1 MSSISSEF
9 RPERSDKAEYYV
21 IREIWVDGDFV
32 VIDVQGVRD
41 DGSYWVTGF
50 QIRVTKVDW
59 DRMNESDILDLV
71 MSEARKNEAAL
82 DEAYLKMRDDE
93 SKTASL
99 RNEVKY
105 KNLVGQRIVL
115 GE

>member
-1 MSSISSEF
+1 MSIDSKSVDVQ
-9 RPERSDKAEYYV
+9 RPDRAQYYV
-21 IREIWVDGDFV
+21 IREMWVDGDSV
-32 VIDVQGVRD
+32 VIDVQGVRG

-50 QIRVTKVDW
+50 QIRVAKIDW
-59 DRMNESDILDLV
+59 NRMSESDILDLV
-71 MSEARKNEAAL
+71 KSEAMKNEAAL

-105 KNLVGQRIVL
+105 KNLVGQRIML
-115 GE
+115 

>member
-1 MSSISSEF
+1 MSIDSKSVDVQ
-9 RPERSDKAEYYV
+9 RPDRAQYYV
-21 IREIWVDGDFV
+21 IREMWVDGDFV

-50 QIRVTKVDW
+50 QIRVAKIEW
-59 DRMNESDILDLV
+59 DRMSENEILALV
-71 MSEARKNEAAL
+71 RSEARRNEAAL

-105 KNLVGQRIVL
+105 KNLVGQRIML
-115 GE
+115 